1 MSTVLRRAPVFA
13 KQLMKKD
20 IRFLHTKKQRRE
32 PITVLTCYDYPTACL
47 QDKAGI
53 DIIFV
58 GDSVGTNVLGYQH
71 ETEVTMGDML
81 HHLKAVRRGVTDA
94 YLLVD
99 MPYAAFQSAAQTGG
113 YRNPPLQASNLSPS
127 VPEPADP
134 VIANARRFLSHGANG
149 VKLEG
154 GVEKVPIIAAL
165 TEAGMETC
173 AHIGHNPQI
182 HGTKAA
188 THGKTV
194 AKAKHLI
201 ETAIALADAGAKLIV
216 LEKVTEEVSQ
226 LITEAVPIP
235 TIGIGA
241 GRFCDGQVLV
251 INDVLGMGPAFKH
264 AKRYQEYDSLT
275 FEAICQ
281 YKQEVEGGDFPTDA
295 NAAHLAPDKLARVQ
309 KWLALRH

>member
-1 MSTVLRRAPVFA
+1 
-13 KQLMKKD
+13 MKKD
-20 IRFLHTKKQRRE
+20 IRYLHTKKQRRE
-32 PITVLTCYDYPTACL
+32 PITVLTCYDYPTARL
-47 QDKAGI
+47 QEKAGI

-58 GDSVGTNVLGYQH
+58 GDSVGTNVLGYQS
-71 ETEVTMGDML
+71 ETEVTMADML

-99 MPYAAFQSAAQTGG
+99 LPFAAARQPAQ
-113 YRNPPLQASNLSPS
+113 AVSN
-127 VPEPADP
+127 
-134 VIANARRFLSHGANG
+134 ANIFVSHGADG

-165 TEAGMETC
+165 TEAGIETC

-194 AKAKHLI
+194 AKAKQLI
-201 ETAIALADAGAKLIV
+201 ETAVALTEAGAQCIV

-226 LITEAVPIP
+226 LITESVSIP

-264 AKRYQEYDSLT
+264 AKRYQESGSLT

-295 NAAHLAPDKLARVQ
+295 NAAHIAPDKLARVR
-309 KWLALRH
+309 KWLQLRHSSVSHQTPPART